1 MFKIIP
7 DIPFYYKYLE
17 GPDAMLFGKPWLYQ
31 EILLLSHTL
40 PSEICQ

>member
-17 GPDAMLFGKPWLYQ
+17 GPDAMLFGKPWLY
-31 EILLLSHTL
+31 
-40 PSEICQ
+40 